1 MRVAEQRDA
10 IGREL
15 QNLLNGMSKSF
26 GRLIGQSVDEV
37 DIDAVKA
44 QFACAEKQV
53 ACQLERLKP
62 MNGFLDFGMKILNA
76 HAEPVESEAAQSFE
90 VVSRSDARIHFD
102 ADFRVG
108 SEMEMLARGAE

>member
-1 MRVAEQRDA
+1 MRVAEQRDT
-10 IGREL
+10 IRREL
-15 QNLLNGMSKSF
+15 QNLLDGMGKTI
-26 GRLIGQSVDEV
+26 GRLIREPVDEV

-44 QFACAEKQV
+44 QFACTEKQV

-62 MNGFLDFGMKILNA
+62 MNGFLHFGMKILNA
-76 HAEPVESEAAQSFE
+76 HAEPVEAEATQSFE
-90 VVSRSDARIHFD
+90 VVSRGHARIHFD